1 MFLTEILLKI
11 IAIAVAIVSLV
22 IETIKEL
29 HK

>member
-1 MFLTEILLKI
+1 MFLAEILLKI
-11 IAIAVAIVSLV
+11 IAIAVDIVSLV